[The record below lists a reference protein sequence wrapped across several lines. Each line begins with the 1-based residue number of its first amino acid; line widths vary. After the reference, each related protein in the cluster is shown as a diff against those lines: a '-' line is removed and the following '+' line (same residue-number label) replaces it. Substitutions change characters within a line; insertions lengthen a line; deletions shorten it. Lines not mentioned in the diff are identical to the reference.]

1 MDVTRPGRRIVLG
14 IFALSALLFVV
25 FAVSSYYSAQNRG
38 QEMQFSCPLGT
49 HVFTVYDLMPLIVM
63 ASLVFGAGMYYLMA
77 GRVEAREMS
86 MRRNMDI
93 MLRFLGDEERKV
105 VKRLLESNGRMPQA
119 ELTRIQ
125 GLSKVRVHRI
135 VKKLS
140 ARGIVET
147 EKHGNTNVVTLAKE
161 VMEGLA

>member
-1 MDVTRPGRRIVLG
+1 
-14 IFALSALLFVV
+14 
-25 FAVSSYYSAQNRG
+25 
-38 QEMQFSCPLGT
+38 
-49 HVFTVYDLMPLIVM
+49 
-63 ASLVFGAGMYYLMA
+63 
-77 GRVEAREMS
+77 MS
-86 MRRNMDI
+86 MRHNMDI

-105 VKRLLESNGRMPQA
+105 VRRLLESNGRMPQA

-125 GLSKVRVHRI
+125 GLSKVKAHRI